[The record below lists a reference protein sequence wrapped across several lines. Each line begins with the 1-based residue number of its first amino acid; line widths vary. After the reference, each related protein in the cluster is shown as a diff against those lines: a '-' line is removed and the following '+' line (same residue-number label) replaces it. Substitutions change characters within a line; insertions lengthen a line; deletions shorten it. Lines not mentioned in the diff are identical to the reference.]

1 MSSPHQTPHPG
12 AGASPDALAALA
24 HQLQDHATLCGQIL
38 TIVQQEHQQ
47 LKAGT
52 VDDLA
57 AFQASRQGMLERLTP
72 AQEGILAHKE
82 AWTSLPPAQRQARP
96 DIAQLLK
103 QSTDLIMKI
112 VSLDRENEQLM
123 LRNKLVPPSHLPPAQ
138 RQNPSLVAKL
148 YKNQP

>member
-1 MSSPHQTPHPG
+1 MSSPHKTPHPG
-12 AGASPDALAALA
+12 AGTAPDALAALA
-24 HQLQDHATLCGQIL
+24 HELSAHISLCGEIL

-57 AFQASRQGMLERLTP
+57 AFQAGRHGMLARLDA
-72 AQEGILAHKE
+72 AQQGILAHKE
-82 AWTSLPPAQRQARP
+82 SWTRLQPSQRQQRP
-96 DIAQLLK
+96 DIARLLK
-103 QSTDLIMKI
+103 QSTDLILKI
-112 VSLDRENEQLM
+112 VSMDRENEQLM
-123 LRNKLVPPSHLPPAQ
+123 LRNKLVPPNHLPPAQ